1 MCLEGLFGTLKMAK
15 GCQRRIMAC
24 DFETVLSMFQ
34 EDTPPRMFHDYSDV
48 VILGFSLFL
57 VHAANKESL
66 VVDYNVL
73 GKEQA
78 VIAFFLPEAPSEM
91 FKIFD
96 EVSSTRS
103 VCRIQRGGR

>member
-1 MCLEGLFGTLKMAK
+1 MC
-15 GCQRRIMAC
+15 
-24 DFETVLSMFQ
+24 
-34 EDTPPRMFHDYSDV
+34 
-48 VILGFSLFL
+48 
-57 VHAANKESL
+57 AANKESL

-96 EVSSTRS
+96 EVSCGQYST
-103 VCRIQRGGR
+103 GG